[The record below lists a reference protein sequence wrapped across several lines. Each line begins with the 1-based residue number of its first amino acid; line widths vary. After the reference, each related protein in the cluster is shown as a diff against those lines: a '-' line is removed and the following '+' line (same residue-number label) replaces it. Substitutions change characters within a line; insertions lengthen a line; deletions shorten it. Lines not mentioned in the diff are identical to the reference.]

1 MNHEPYYNYN
11 YQHKIDVNKV
21 NEPWIQCIK
30 DQKVL
35 PVIIQV
41 SQPCNQETVNKQ
53 YHFWAQNNIRIQG
66 IEERKRKDMV
76 KKKKGKLCASFGLML
91 QNKSNMLYIITMT
104 GGGVLRYL
112 ALDESFNIFI

>member
-1 MNHEPYYNYN
+1 
-11 YQHKIDVNKV
+11 
-21 NEPWIQCIK
+21 
-30 DQKVL
+30 
-35 PVIIQV
+35 
-41 SQPCNQETVNKQ
+41 
-53 YHFWAQNNIRIQG
+53 
-66 IEERKRKDMV
+66 MV